1 VHADSTF
8 AVELT
13 HGGRLDARENAHIQ
27 CALLYTT
34 VGGQRRVRI
43 ITLAMTIADL
53 AGNVFK
59 YADMDATVAYFAKDG
74 ELTNDLR
81 EFALILDVYCDS

>member
-1 VHADSTF
+1 VHADSSF

-34 VGGQRRVRI
+34 IDGQRRVRVI
-43 ITLAMTIADL
+43 NLAMTVADL

-74 ELTNDLR
+74 ELINHLR
-81 EFALILDVYCDS
+81 ESVLILEIYCGS